1 MEGLE
6 LFQGEWS
13 MISMEIKGVKVS
25 NEKVKNCKLT
35 VTGDKWVVKKNG
47 RIYANSM
54 MRIDHSMEPKAID
67 LVQDSGNAEL
77 IYPGIYK
84 IEGNTLTICR
94 TSGYKERPKE
104 FKTTLDAAIL
114 IVWKRSTV
122 KPG

>member
-13 MISMEIKGVKVS
+13 MISMEIKLAKIP
-25 NEKVKNCKLT
+25 EDDVKNFRLT
-35 VTGDKWVVKKNG
+35 VNGDKWVVKKNG
-47 RIYANSM
+47 RIYVNSV

-67 LVQDSGNAEL
+67 LVQDSSNTEL

-84 IEGNTLTICR
+84 IEGDTLTMCR

-114 IVWKRSTV
+114 IVWKRLTDT
-122 KPG
+122 PG